1 MKKALQIV
9 FGAFFVGLGALML
22 FLVLRDGGN
31 DGGTGQAAIGPLA
44 LMGAGALAISNARKK
59 PKKW

>member
-1 MKKALQIV
+1 VKKTFQIV
-9 FGAFFVGLGALML
+9 FGALFIAIGALML
-22 FLVLRDGGN
+22 FLIFRDGGQ

-44 LMGAGALAISNARKK
+44 LMGAGALAISGARRP